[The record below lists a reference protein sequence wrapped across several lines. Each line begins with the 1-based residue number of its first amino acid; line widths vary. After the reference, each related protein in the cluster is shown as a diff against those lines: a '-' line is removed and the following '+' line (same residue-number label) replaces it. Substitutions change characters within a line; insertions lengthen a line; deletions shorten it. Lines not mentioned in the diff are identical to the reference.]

1 METNNSAKNNLK
13 TTSIKTKSIKTKSI
27 KTRLILN
34 FIGLILLSSIALG
47 VITRRVASNIITNE
61 ARKTITEMA
70 FEAAR
75 LEEGRL
81 ETQKKTLELITV
93 IDGMDGM
100 DWKVQ
105 QPILK
110 NMLEHTA
117 FLEIGVMQMDGT
129 VNYSAGTSLQLN
141 EADPI
146 RQALVAGNA
155 AINFGISPSSGELVL
170 VQAVP
175 IKKDGQVVGA
185 ILGRR
190 DGEVLSVMAD
200 DTGYGEEGFGYIIDG
215 KGTIIGHKDREYVTS
230 QSNII
235 EQAKSD
241 NNMAST
247 AAVLQEALNNKNGT
261 GEYIYNGNQRFVGYS
276 AINGTDWVFILVA
289 NRSEILAPIVTLQNY
304 IILIVVL
311 VLIVSIVIT
320 YFIGHSI
327 TKPVIDTVAYANK
340 IAGLD
345 LTENVKPKYLTM
357 KDEIGDLAKALQ
369 SITNGVR
376 NIIGEINNS
385 AEQMAASSEE
395 LTATSQQT
403 ATASQEVAKTVEEIA
418 QGASEQ
424 AKHTEIGSTKAF
436 QLGATIE
443 KVQGYIGNVNSSSVK
458 ATDVVSEGLKEIDA
472 LSKITEE
479 STAAVE
485 EIYQVIMKTNESSNK
500 IGEAS
505 SVIESIAAQTN
516 LLSLNA
522 AIEAARAG
530 DAGRGFAVVAEEI
543 RKLAE
548 QSSNSTKLINEIV
561 SELQG
566 NTSNAVQTMHR
577 VTGISKEQSSSVNNS
592 KNKYKLIAESMN
604 ESIAA
609 VKQLITS
616 GEEMDMMRLD
626 ILDVLESLSAIAEEN
641 AAAAEEASAS
651 TEEQTASVE
660 EIAGASDSLSSLA
673 LNLHNLVAKFK
684 L

>member
-1 METNNSAKNNLK
+1 MEKNNS
-13 TTSIKTKSIKTKSI
+13 TKGIFKLKSI

-34 FIGLILLSSIALG
+34 FIGLILISSIGLG
-47 VITRRVASNIITNE
+47 IVAKKVASDIITEEVKN
-61 ARKTITEMA
+61 TITELA
-70 FEAAR
+70 FEAAK

-81 ETQKKTLELITV
+81 EIQKNALELIAA
-93 IDGMDGM
+93 IDGMEDM
-100 DWKVQ
+100 DWNVQ

-110 NMLEHTA
+110 RMLDNTA
-117 FLEIGVMQMDGT
+117 FLELGVMQMDGT

-141 EADPI
+141 EEDPV
-146 RQALVAGNA
+146 RQALMSGNA

-175 IKKDGQVVGA
+175 IKKNGQIVGA

-190 DGEVLSVMAD
+190 NGEALSEMAD

-215 KGTIIGHKDREYVTS
+215 KGTVIGHKDRELVTS
-230 QSNII
+230 QSNTI

-241 NNMAST
+241 DKMASV
-247 AAVLQEALNNKNGT
+247 AAVLQDALISKHGT
-261 GEYIYNGNQRFVGYS
+261 GEYTYNGSQRFVGYS
-276 AINGTDWVFILVA
+276 AINGTEWTFILVA

-304 IILIVVL
+304 IILIVVF
-311 VLIVSIVIT
+311 VLIISFIIT

-327 TKPVIDTVAYANK
+327 TKPVIDTVAYANR
-340 IAGLD
+340 IADLD
-345 LTENVKPKYLTM
+345 LTKNVKSKYLSM
-357 KDEIGDLAKALQ
+357 KDEIGDLANALQ
-369 SITNGVR
+369 SITNGIK

-424 AKHTEIGSTKAF
+424 AKHTEIGSTQAI

-443 KVQGYIGNVNSSSVK
+443 KVQEYIGNVNSSSTKV
-458 ATDVVSEGLKEIDA
+458 TDVVSAGLKEMDS

-479 STAAVE
+479 STVAVE

-561 SELQG
+561 SELQD
-566 NTSNAVQTMHR
+566 NTSNAVQTMHK
-577 VTGISKEQSSSVNNS
+577 VTGISEEQAHSVSNS
-592 KNKYKLIAESMN
+592 KNKYILIADSMN

-609 VKQLITS
+609 VKQLIAS
-616 GEEMDMMRLD
+616 GEEMDMMRQE

-660 EIAGASDSLSSLA
+660 EIAGASDSLSVLA